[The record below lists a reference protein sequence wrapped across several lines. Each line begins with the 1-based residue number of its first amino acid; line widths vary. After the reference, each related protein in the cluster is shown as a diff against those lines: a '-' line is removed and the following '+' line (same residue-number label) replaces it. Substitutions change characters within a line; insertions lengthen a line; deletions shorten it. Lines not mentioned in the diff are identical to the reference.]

1 MNALVKRNTIIFSLI
16 AAVTVWLLWGAV
28 AEVGAFISAAWGWRP
43 HIVIGAG
50 MILGS
55 IALAF
60 PAEYFLNIRRRGA
73 DGAIRVSGFADY
85 IGHGTFTVF
94 VKWTLVALFF
104 VGLFIMLFG
113 FDIR

>member
-16 AAVTVWLLWGAV
+16 AVVTVWLFWGAI
-28 AEVGAFISAAWGWRP
+28 AEAGAFISATWGWRP
-43 HIVIGAG
+43 HTVIGAG

-60 PAEYFLNIRRRGA
+60 PAEYFLNVRKRA
-73 DGAIRVSGFADY
+73 SDGTIRVSGFADY
-85 IGHGTFTVF
+85 IGHGTLTIV
-94 VKWTLVALFF
+94 VKWALVAAFF

-113 FDIR
+113 FSSY